1 MNAIKTLPPSYK
13 HLNTLNLSGKSAVI
27 GLNLAAIPLLF
38 IFAWLF
44 ERLTVFLRTYNP
56 FPKGIL
62 EFLTTLSWWNAIA
75 LPLAIV
81 IMVISHELIHGIFFW
96 IYTQERP
103 RFALKG
109 GYAFATAPG
118 WYLPRNQYIF
128 VGLSPL
134 IAISVISIFL
144 AVFVAQPIVPYMLI
158 IASFNAAGALGDMIV
173 VTWVLRLPETTMVK
187 DDGDTFSAY
196 VPGDNI

>member
-13 HLNTLNLSGKSAVI
+13 HLKTLNLSGKSAVI

-38 IFAWLF
+38 IFGWLF
-44 ERLTVFLRTYNP
+44 ERLTVYLRTNNP
-56 FPKGIL
+56 FPIGIL
-62 EFLTTLSWWNAIA
+62 RFLITFSGWKVIA
-75 LPLAIV
+75 LPLSIV
-81 IMVISHELIHGIFFW
+81 IMVILHELIHGIFFW
-96 IYTQERP
+96 IYTRERP

-109 GYAFATAPG
+109 GYAFAAAPG
-118 WYLPRNQYIF
+118 WYLPRNQYIN

-134 IAISVISIFL
+134 IAITVIAIFL
-144 AVFVAQPIVPYMLI
+144 AVFVAQPVVPYMLI

-173 VTWVLRLPETTMVK
+173 VAWVLRLPETTLVK

-196 VPGDNI
+196 VPENIL

>member
-1 MNAIKTLPPSYK
+1 M
-13 HLNTLNLSGKSAVI
+13 I

-38 IFAWLF
+38 IFGWLF
-44 ERLTVFLRTYNP
+44 ERLTVYLRTNNP
-56 FPKGIL
+56 FPIGIL
-62 EFLTTLSWWNAIA
+62 GFLITFSGWKVIA
-75 LPLAIV
+75 LPLSIV
-81 IMVISHELIHGIFFW
+81 IMVILHELIHGIFFW
-96 IYTQERP
+96 IYTRERP

-109 GYAFATAPG
+109 GYAFAAAPG
-118 WYLPRNQYIF
+118 WYLPRNQYIN

-134 IAISVISIFL
+134 IAITVITIFL

-173 VTWVLRLPETTMVK
+173 VAWVLRLPETTLVK

-196 VPGDNI
+196 VPEDNF